1 MALAN
6 FDDLLKAVS
15 KDPAMMVYL
24 DTETNRKGK
33 PNENYARELM
43 ELFTTGIGHYTEDD
57 VRESARSFT
66 GWTLQG
72 GKQLRYTTASQ
83 LVPRLH
89 DAGLK
94 TFMGKTG
101 TFSGDDI
108 VEMLVPLRATAVR
121 LSTRL
126 FSFFAYPNPDQE
138 IVNHL
143 ADTFQ
148 KAHYNVGA
156 VVRQIFTMDAFYSDQ
171 AYRALV
177 KSPAEL
183 VAQTLKATGANARG
197 YTAAAAAMAP
207 MGQVLFYPPNVAGWP
222 GGSSWINSST
232 LLNRINFANAAAQRP
247 RAGTGPAGRWQ
258 RRAEHGHPIPGRRLS
273 RCASDVAPGPGR
285 AGTQRPA
292 RVAFEFEGSESQLGR
307 RPARHRAGSR
317 LPKPEP
323 LAFRFDVDLGNGQRS
338 GWDRRW
344 LAGPLL
350 ELSRSGGRDAEP
362 RARGRQCWLAGSA
375 GIAIEDS
382 RDRAPIA
389 ANLPAAA
396 GERARDPGGRGK
408 PTDEVLRRVQRRWAG
423 AVWRPV
429 RHHVAG
435 GAASIARAAGHR
447 CDLPGQG
454 DLSGQQPDRQLAE
467 TGRGDDRLRPR
478 CPGGA
483 RHAGWIRQPLAGE
496 AGPRQAVAR
505 SRPGTVGVHAG
516 HAGPRSRRPSAG
528 HDLVRVRPAGQGER
542 QRRHRPRDRGTD
554 VPAGGAG
561 EGRALR
567 AAAKP
572 DRPGQRQPEVRH
584 RLPVGLRVG
593 AAGVSQG
600 AGFGPF
606 GRQLRDPAAA
616 EGLATN

>member
-1 MALAN
+1 MDDAAVATSPAPPRRPIWQRPVSRRAVLATGATGATAAALAVLWKGNDLSQILDHVRDLTHGYQGALSSERVRVAHLLRRSGFGATKAELDHFAAMGQTAATEAILNYSKTSNAALESQLPTIDLGGTPQPTAAAIQAWWLQRMAQSARPLEEKMTLFWHGLLTSGLDKAGPAQLFTQNQLFRGMALGN

-72 GKQLRYTTASQ
+72 GKQLRYASASQ

-89 DAGLK
+89 DAGVK

-101 TFSGDDI
+101 TFTGDDI

-232 LLNRINFANAAAQRP
+232 LLNRINFANAAAQWSQ
-247 RAGTGPAGRWQ
+247 ASMTAQ
-258 RRAEHGHPIPGRRLS
+258 TLAQLS
-273 RCASDVAPGPGR
+273 DTLVDANVSPTTRDGLE
-285 AGTQRPA
+285 
-292 RVAFEFEGSESQLGR
+292 AF
-307 RPARHRAGSR
+307 
-317 LPKPEP
+317 
-323 LAFRFDVDLGNGQRS
+323 
-338 GWDRRW
+338 
-344 LAGPLL
+344 
-350 ELSRSGGRDAEP
+350 
-362 RARGRQCWLAGSA
+362 
-375 GIAIEDS
+375 
-382 RDRAPIA
+382 
-389 ANLPAAA
+389 AAA
-396 GERARDPGGRGK
+396 HSAD
-408 PTDEVLRRVQRRWAG
+408 QAG
-423 AVWRPV
+423 LLFMV
-429 RHHVAG
+429 
-435 GAASIARAAGHR
+435 
-447 CDLPGQG
+447 
-454 DLSGQQPDRQLAE
+454 
-467 TGRGDDRLRPR
+467 
-478 CPGGA
+478 
-483 RHAGWIRQPLAGE
+483 
-496 AGPRQAVAR
+496 
-505 SRPGTVGVHAG
+505 
-516 HAGPRSRRPSAG
+516 
-528 HDLVRVRPAGQGER
+528 
-542 QRRHRPRDRGTD
+542 
-554 VPAGGAG
+554 
-561 EGRALR
+561 
-567 AAAKP
+567 
-572 DRPGQRQPEVRH
+572 
-584 RLPVGLRVG
+584 
-593 AAGVSQG
+593 
-600 AGFGPF
+600 
-606 GRQLRDPAAA
+606 
-616 EGLATN
+616 LATPEFQLN

>member
-1 MALAN
+1 MDDAPVTTSPAPPRRPIWQRPVSRRAVLATGATGATAAALAVLWKGNDLSQILDHVRDLTHGYQGALSSERVRVAHLLRRSGFGATKAELDHFAAMGQTAATEAILNYSKTSNAALESQLPTIDLGGTPQPTAAAIQAWWLQRMAQSARPLEEKMTLFWHGLLTSGLDKAGPAQLFTQNQLFRGMALGN

-72 GKQLRYTTASQ
+72 GKQLRYASASQ

-89 DAGLK
+89 DAGVK

-101 TFSGDDI
+101 TFTGDDI
-108 VEMLVPLRATAVR
+108 VEMLVRLRATAVR

-232 LLNRINFANAAAQRP
+232 LLNRINFANAAAQRSQ
-247 RAGTGPAGRWQ
+247 ASMTAQ
-258 RRAEHGHPIPGRRLS
+258 TLAQLS
-273 RCASDVAPGPGR
+273 DTLVDANVSPTTRDGLE
-285 AGTQRPA
+285 
-292 RVAFEFEGSESQLGR
+292 AF
-307 RPARHRAGSR
+307 
-317 LPKPEP
+317 
-323 LAFRFDVDLGNGQRS
+323 
-338 GWDRRW
+338 
-344 LAGPLL
+344 
-350 ELSRSGGRDAEP
+350 
-362 RARGRQCWLAGSA
+362 
-375 GIAIEDS
+375 
-382 RDRAPIA
+382 
-389 ANLPAAA
+389 AAA
-396 GERARDPGGRGK
+396 HSAD
-408 PTDEVLRRVQRRWAG
+408 QAG
-423 AVWRPV
+423 LLFMV
-429 RHHVAG
+429 
-435 GAASIARAAGHR
+435 
-447 CDLPGQG
+447 
-454 DLSGQQPDRQLAE
+454 
-467 TGRGDDRLRPR
+467 
-478 CPGGA
+478 
-483 RHAGWIRQPLAGE
+483 
-496 AGPRQAVAR
+496 
-505 SRPGTVGVHAG
+505 
-516 HAGPRSRRPSAG
+516 
-528 HDLVRVRPAGQGER
+528 
-542 QRRHRPRDRGTD
+542 
-554 VPAGGAG
+554 
-561 EGRALR
+561 
-567 AAAKP
+567 
-572 DRPGQRQPEVRH
+572 
-584 RLPVGLRVG
+584 
-593 AAGVSQG
+593 
-600 AGFGPF
+600 
-606 GRQLRDPAAA
+606 
-616 EGLATN
+616 LATPEFQLN

>member
-1 MALAN
+1 MTLFWHGLLTSGLDKAGPAQLFTQNQLFRDMALGN

-72 GKQLRYTTASQ
+72 GKQLRYASASQ

-89 DAGLK
+89 DAGVK

-101 TFSGDDI
+101 TFTGDDI

-232 LLNRINFANAAAQRP
+232 LLNRINFANAAAQRSQ
-247 RAGTGPAGRWQ
+247 ASMTAQ
-258 RRAEHGHPIPGRRLS
+258 TLAQLS
-273 RCASDVAPGPGR
+273 DTLVDANVSPTTRDGLE
-285 AGTQRPA
+285 
-292 RVAFEFEGSESQLGR
+292 AF
-307 RPARHRAGSR
+307 
-317 LPKPEP
+317 
-323 LAFRFDVDLGNGQRS
+323 
-338 GWDRRW
+338 
-344 LAGPLL
+344 
-350 ELSRSGGRDAEP
+350 
-362 RARGRQCWLAGSA
+362 
-375 GIAIEDS
+375 
-382 RDRAPIA
+382 
-389 ANLPAAA
+389 AAA
-396 GERARDPGGRGK
+396 HSAD
-408 PTDEVLRRVQRRWAG
+408 QAG
-423 AVWRPV
+423 LLFMV
-429 RHHVAG
+429 
-435 GAASIARAAGHR
+435 
-447 CDLPGQG
+447 
-454 DLSGQQPDRQLAE
+454 
-467 TGRGDDRLRPR
+467 
-478 CPGGA
+478 
-483 RHAGWIRQPLAGE
+483 
-496 AGPRQAVAR
+496 
-505 SRPGTVGVHAG
+505 
-516 HAGPRSRRPSAG
+516 
-528 HDLVRVRPAGQGER
+528 
-542 QRRHRPRDRGTD
+542 
-554 VPAGGAG
+554 
-561 EGRALR
+561 
-567 AAAKP
+567 
-572 DRPGQRQPEVRH
+572 
-584 RLPVGLRVG
+584 
-593 AAGVSQG
+593 
-600 AGFGPF
+600 
-606 GRQLRDPAAA
+606 
-616 EGLATN
+616 LATPEFQLN

>member
-1 MALAN
+1 MDDAPVTTSPAPPRRPIWQRPVSRRAVLATGATGAAAAALAVLWKGNDLSQILDHVRDLTHGYQGALSSERVRVAHLLRRSGFGATKAELDHFAAMGQTAATEAILNYSKTSNAALESQLPTIDLGGTPQPTAAAIQAWWLQRMAQSARPLEEKMTLFWHGLLTSGLDKAGPAQLFTQNQLFRGMALGN

-72 GKQLRYTTASQ
+72 GKQLRYASASQ

-89 DAGLK
+89 DAGVK

-101 TFSGDDI
+101 TFTGDDI

-232 LLNRINFANAAAQRP
+232 LLNRINFANAAAQRSQ
-247 RAGTGPAGRWQ
+247 ASMTAQ
-258 RRAEHGHPIPGRRLS
+258 TLAQLS
-273 RCASDVAPGPGR
+273 DTLVDANVSPTTRDGLE
-285 AGTQRPA
+285 
-292 RVAFEFEGSESQLGR
+292 AF
-307 RPARHRAGSR
+307 
-317 LPKPEP
+317 
-323 LAFRFDVDLGNGQRS
+323 
-338 GWDRRW
+338 
-344 LAGPLL
+344 
-350 ELSRSGGRDAEP
+350 
-362 RARGRQCWLAGSA
+362 
-375 GIAIEDS
+375 
-382 RDRAPIA
+382 
-389 ANLPAAA
+389 AAA
-396 GERARDPGGRGK
+396 HSAD
-408 PTDEVLRRVQRRWAG
+408 QAG
-423 AVWRPV
+423 LLFMV
-429 RHHVAG
+429 
-435 GAASIARAAGHR
+435 
-447 CDLPGQG
+447 
-454 DLSGQQPDRQLAE
+454 
-467 TGRGDDRLRPR
+467 
-478 CPGGA
+478 
-483 RHAGWIRQPLAGE
+483 
-496 AGPRQAVAR
+496 
-505 SRPGTVGVHAG
+505 
-516 HAGPRSRRPSAG
+516 
-528 HDLVRVRPAGQGER
+528 
-542 QRRHRPRDRGTD
+542 
-554 VPAGGAG
+554 
-561 EGRALR
+561 
-567 AAAKP
+567 
-572 DRPGQRQPEVRH
+572 
-584 RLPVGLRVG
+584 
-593 AAGVSQG
+593 
-600 AGFGPF
+600 
-606 GRQLRDPAAA
+606 
-616 EGLATN
+616 LATPEFQLN

>member
-1 MALAN
+1 MDDAPVTTSPAPPRRPIWQRPVSRRAVLATGATGAAAAALAVLWKGNDLSQILDHVRDLTHGYQGALSSERVRVAHLLRRSGFGATKAELDHFAAMGQTAATEAILNYSKTSNAALESQLPTIDLGGTPQPTAAAIQAWWLQRMAQSARPLEEKMTLFWHGLLTSGLDKAGPAQLLTQNQLFRGMALGN

-72 GKQLRYTTASQ
+72 GKQLRYASASQ

-89 DAGLK
+89 DAGVK

-101 TFSGDDI
+101 TFTGDDI

-197 YTAAAAAMAP
+197 HTAAAAAMAP

-232 LLNRINFANAAAQRP
+232 LLNRINFANAAAQRSQ
-247 RAGTGPAGRWQ
+247 ASMTAQ
-258 RRAEHGHPIPGRRLS
+258 TLAQLS
-273 RCASDVAPGPGR
+273 DTLVDANVSPTTRDGLE
-285 AGTQRPA
+285 
-292 RVAFEFEGSESQLGR
+292 AF
-307 RPARHRAGSR
+307 
-317 LPKPEP
+317 
-323 LAFRFDVDLGNGQRS
+323 
-338 GWDRRW
+338 
-344 LAGPLL
+344 
-350 ELSRSGGRDAEP
+350 
-362 RARGRQCWLAGSA
+362 
-375 GIAIEDS
+375 
-382 RDRAPIA
+382 
-389 ANLPAAA
+389 AAA
-396 GERARDPGGRGK
+396 HSAD
-408 PTDEVLRRVQRRWAG
+408 QAG
-423 AVWRPV
+423 LLFMV
-429 RHHVAG
+429 
-435 GAASIARAAGHR
+435 
-447 CDLPGQG
+447 
-454 DLSGQQPDRQLAE
+454 
-467 TGRGDDRLRPR
+467 
-478 CPGGA
+478 
-483 RHAGWIRQPLAGE
+483 
-496 AGPRQAVAR
+496 
-505 SRPGTVGVHAG
+505 
-516 HAGPRSRRPSAG
+516 
-528 HDLVRVRPAGQGER
+528 
-542 QRRHRPRDRGTD
+542 
-554 VPAGGAG
+554 
-561 EGRALR
+561 
-567 AAAKP
+567 
-572 DRPGQRQPEVRH
+572 
-584 RLPVGLRVG
+584 
-593 AAGVSQG
+593 
-600 AGFGPF
+600 
-606 GRQLRDPAAA
+606 
-616 EGLATN
+616 LATPEFQLN

>member
-1 MALAN
+1 MDDAPVTTSPAPPRRPIWQRPVSRRAVLATGATGAAAAALAVLWKGNDLSQILDHVRDLTHGYQGALSSERVRVAHLLRRSGFGATKAELDHFAAMGQTAATEAILNYSKTSNAALESQLPTIDLGGTPQPTAAAIQAWWLQRMAQSARPLEEKMTLFWHGLLTSGLDKAGPAQLFTQNQLFRGMALGN

-72 GKQLRYTTASQ
+72 GKQLRYASASQ

-89 DAGLK
+89 DAGVK

-101 TFSGDDI
+101 TFTGDDI
-108 VEMLVPLRATAVR
+108 VEMLVPVRATAVR

-126 FSFFAYPNPDQE
+126 FGFFAYPNPDQE

-232 LLNRINFANAAAQRP
+232 LLNRINFANAAAQRSQ
-247 RAGTGPAGRWQ
+247 ASMTAQ
-258 RRAEHGHPIPGRRLS
+258 TLAQLS
-273 RCASDVAPGPGR
+273 DTLVDANVSPTTRDGLE
-285 AGTQRPA
+285 
-292 RVAFEFEGSESQLGR
+292 AF
-307 RPARHRAGSR
+307 
-317 LPKPEP
+317 
-323 LAFRFDVDLGNGQRS
+323 
-338 GWDRRW
+338 
-344 LAGPLL
+344 
-350 ELSRSGGRDAEP
+350 
-362 RARGRQCWLAGSA
+362 
-375 GIAIEDS
+375 
-382 RDRAPIA
+382 
-389 ANLPAAA
+389 AAA
-396 GERARDPGGRGK
+396 HSAD
-408 PTDEVLRRVQRRWAG
+408 QAG
-423 AVWRPV
+423 LLFMV
-429 RHHVAG
+429 
-435 GAASIARAAGHR
+435 
-447 CDLPGQG
+447 
-454 DLSGQQPDRQLAE
+454 
-467 TGRGDDRLRPR
+467 
-478 CPGGA
+478 
-483 RHAGWIRQPLAGE
+483 
-496 AGPRQAVAR
+496 
-505 SRPGTVGVHAG
+505 
-516 HAGPRSRRPSAG
+516 
-528 HDLVRVRPAGQGER
+528 
-542 QRRHRPRDRGTD
+542 
-554 VPAGGAG
+554 
-561 EGRALR
+561 
-567 AAAKP
+567 
-572 DRPGQRQPEVRH
+572 
-584 RLPVGLRVG
+584 
-593 AAGVSQG
+593 
-600 AGFGPF
+600 
-606 GRQLRDPAAA
+606 
-616 EGLATN
+616 LATPEFQLN

>member
-1 MALAN
+1 MDDAAVATSPAPPRRPIWQRPVSRRAVLATGATGAAAAALAVLWKGNDLSQILDHVRDLTHGYQGALSSERVRVAHLLRRSGFGATKAELDHFAAMGQTAATEAILNYSKTSNAALESQLPTIDLGGTPQPTAAAIQAWWLQRMAQSARPLEEKMTLFWHGLLTSGLDKAGPAQLFTQNQLFRGMALGN

-72 GKQLRYTTASQ
+72 GKQLRYASAFQ

-89 DAGLK
+89 DAGVK

-101 TFSGDDI
+101 TFTGDDI

-232 LLNRINFANAAAQRP
+232 LLNRINFANAAAQRSQ
-247 RAGTGPAGRWQ
+247 ASMTAQ
-258 RRAEHGHPIPGRRLS
+258 TLAQLS
-273 RCASDVAPGPGR
+273 DTLVDANVSPTTRDGLE
-285 AGTQRPA
+285 
-292 RVAFEFEGSESQLGR
+292 AF
-307 RPARHRAGSR
+307 
-317 LPKPEP
+317 
-323 LAFRFDVDLGNGQRS
+323 
-338 GWDRRW
+338 
-344 LAGPLL
+344 
-350 ELSRSGGRDAEP
+350 
-362 RARGRQCWLAGSA
+362 
-375 GIAIEDS
+375 
-382 RDRAPIA
+382 
-389 ANLPAAA
+389 AAA
-396 GERARDPGGRGK
+396 HSAD
-408 PTDEVLRRVQRRWAG
+408 QAG
-423 AVWRPV
+423 LLFMV
-429 RHHVAG
+429 
-435 GAASIARAAGHR
+435 
-447 CDLPGQG
+447 
-454 DLSGQQPDRQLAE
+454 
-467 TGRGDDRLRPR
+467 
-478 CPGGA
+478 
-483 RHAGWIRQPLAGE
+483 
-496 AGPRQAVAR
+496 
-505 SRPGTVGVHAG
+505 
-516 HAGPRSRRPSAG
+516 
-528 HDLVRVRPAGQGER
+528 
-542 QRRHRPRDRGTD
+542 
-554 VPAGGAG
+554 
-561 EGRALR
+561 
-567 AAAKP
+567 
-572 DRPGQRQPEVRH
+572 
-584 RLPVGLRVG
+584 
-593 AAGVSQG
+593 
-600 AGFGPF
+600 
-606 GRQLRDPAAA
+606 
-616 EGLATN
+616 LATPEFQLN